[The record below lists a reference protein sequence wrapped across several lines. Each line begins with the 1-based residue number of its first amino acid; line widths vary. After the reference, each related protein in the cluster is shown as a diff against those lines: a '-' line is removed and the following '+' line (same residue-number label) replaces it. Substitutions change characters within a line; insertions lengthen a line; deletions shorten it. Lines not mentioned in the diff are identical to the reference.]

1 LKDGAMK
8 VSTSLFFDRASQQM
22 VAGQQ
27 RLSQLQLQLGTG
39 KKINNASDAP
49 DQASTL
55 RRLSTTIAQ
64 QESYKKNLGSL
75 TERLENQDTAL
86 QNVSSMMIRLRELS
100 VQYANGTL
108 SAEQRRI
115 AAVEVRGV
123 RDQIL
128 SLANSRDSNGLGLF
142 NGSRVV
148 ADAFDPNGV
157 YQGDQTSN
165 DVPVGDSR
173 AVSNRRTGSDVF
185 IAVIRSNGG
194 AEQAVGFFKVIDD
207 LATALENNQVS
218 GVQRGIGE
226 LTQLHQGISLA
237 QADIGSD
244 RNVVDSQLVA
254 SEEQLVRLK
263 SLESDLQDVDYAE
276 AVTRMQKEM
285 LSLQAAQS
293 SFAQLSKLNLFNY
306 IG

>member
-1 LKDGAMK
+1 MK
-8 VSTSLFFDRASQQM
+8 VSTSLFFERASQQM
-22 VAGQQ
+22 VAGQN
-27 RLSQLQLQLGTG
+27 RLNEVQVQLATG
-39 KKINNASDAP
+39 KKIVNASDAP

-64 QESYKKNLGSL
+64 QESYRKNLGSL

-86 QNVSSMMIRLRELS
+86 QNVSGMLTRLRELS
-100 VQYANGTL
+100 IQYANGTL

-115 AAVEVRGV
+115 ASIEVRGI

-128 SLANSRDSNGLGLF
+128 SLANSRDSNGMGLF

-148 ADAFDPNGV
+148 ANAFDSDGV
-157 YQGDQTSN
+157 YRGDQTSN

-173 AVSNRRTGSDVF
+173 AVSNRRTGSDIFVS
-185 IAVIRSNGG
+185 VIREETGG
-194 AEQAVGFFKVIDD
+194 DQAVAFFQVIED
-207 LATALENNQVS
+207 LALALEGNS
-218 GVQRGIGE
+218 IADVQRGIGE
-226 LTQLHQGISLA
+226 VTELHQGISLA
-237 QADIGSD
+237 QADVGSD
-244 RNVVDSQLVA
+244 RNVVESQSVA
-254 SEEQLVRLK
+254 IDEQLLRLK
-263 SLESDLQDVDYAE
+263 SLESDLQDVDYSE

-293 SFAQLSKLNLFNY
+293 SFAQLSKLSLFNY

>member
-1 LKDGAMK
+1 MK

-27 RLSQLQLQLGTG
+27 RLNQVQMQLATG
-39 KKINNASDAP
+39 KTINNASDAP
-49 DQASTL
+49 DKASTL

-64 QESYKKNLGSL
+64 QESYQKNLGSL

-100 VQYANGTL
+100 IQYANGTL
-108 SAEQRRI
+108 SADQRRI

-142 NGSRVV
+142 NGSRVTQ
-148 ADAFDPNGV
+148 DAFNGDGE

-185 IAVIRSNGG
+185 TSVIRNEGG
-194 AEQAVGFFKVIDD
+194 TEKAVGFFKVIDD
-207 LATALENNQVS
+207 MAAALEGNNIAN
-218 GVQRGIGE
+218 VQRGIGE

-244 RNVVDSQLVA
+244 RNVVDSQSVA
-254 SEEQLVRLK
+254 IDEQLLRLK
-263 SLESDLQDVDYAE
+263 SLESDLQDVDYTE
-276 AVTRMQKEM
+276 AVTRMQKELM
-285 LSLQAAQS
+285 SLQAAQS
-293 SFAQLSKLNLFNY
+293 SFAQLSKLSLFNY

>member
-1 LKDGAMK
+1 MK

-148 ADAFDPNGV
+148 ADAFGANGL

-165 DVPVGDSR
+165 DVPVGDTR

-185 IAVIRSNGG
+185 ISVIRSTGG
-194 AEQAVGFFKVIDD
+194 SEQAVGFFKVIDD

-293 SFAQLSKLNLFNY
+293 SFAQLSKLTLFNY

>member
-1 LKDGAMK
+1 MK

-27 RLSQLQLQLGTG
+27 RLNEVQMQLATG

-49 DQASTL
+49 DKASTL

-64 QESYKKNLGSL
+64 QESYRRNLGSL

-86 QNVSSMMIRLRELS
+86 QNVSSMVIRLRELS
-100 VQYANGTL
+100 IQYANGTL
-108 SAEQRRI
+108 SADQRRI
-115 AAVEVRGV
+115 AAIEVRGI

-142 NGSRVV
+142 NGSRVA
-148 ADAFDPNGV
+148 ADAFSADGV

-185 IAVIRSNGG
+185 ISVIRGEG
-194 AEQAVGFFKVIDD
+194 ASQEAFGFFKVIDD
-207 LATALENNQVS
+207 MASALENNQIAD
-218 GVQRGIGE
+218 VQRGIGE
-226 LTQLHQGISLA
+226 LAQLHQGIALA
-237 QADIGSD
+237 QADVGSD
-244 RNVVDSQLVA
+244 LSVVESQSGVVD
-254 SEEQLVRLK
+254 EQLLRLK

-285 LSLQAAQS
+285 LGLQAAQS
-293 SFAQLSKLNLFNY
+293 SFAQVSRLSLFDY
-306 IG
+306 LR

>member
-1 LKDGAMK
+1 MK

-27 RLSQLQLQLGTG
+27 RLNEVQMQLATG

-64 QESYKKNLGSL
+64 QESYRKNLGSL

-86 QNVSSMMIRLRELS
+86 QNVSSMVTRLRELS
-100 VQYANGTL
+100 IQYANGTL
-108 SAEQRRI
+108 SPEQRRI

-142 NGSRVV
+142 NGSRVL
-148 ADAFDPNGV
+148 ADAFDLNGA

-185 IAVIRSNGG
+185 VSVIRGSGG
-194 AEQAVGFFKVIDD
+194 SEQTAGFFKVIDD
-207 LATALENNQVS
+207 LAHALETNQV
-218 GVQRGIGE
+218 GDVQRGIGE
-226 LTQLHQGISLA
+226 LAQLHQGISLA
-237 QADIGSD
+237 QADVGSD
-244 RNVVDSQLVA
+244 LNVVESQSVA
-254 SEEQLVRLK
+254 VDEQLLRLK
-263 SLESDLQDVDYAE
+263 SLESDLQDVNYAE

-285 LSLQAAQS
+285 MSLEAAQS
-293 SFAQLSKLNLFNY
+293 SFAQLSRLSLFNY
-306 IG
+306 IS